1 MISSN
6 LAKDTFDLLYSSL
19 DETTPDKLV
28 RDQVVFEVE
37 SILLSGQKITDF
49 NKIYVVGFGKASLKM
64 YQGLIEA
71 IGENYIEKAILV
83 THINDHNYHFKDTE
97 IILSSHPFITDKSH
111 YSGERLINFVQ
122 KINKKDLLIGLISGG
137 GSAMVALPI
146 DSISLAEKVELI
158 SKVLIAG
165 IPEREANEI
174 KKTLSKIK
182 GGGLSSSS
190 KSNQIL
196 NLFLSD
202 ERNHKYSAIASGPLT
217 ERRQVDSYSIIKNYN
232 IEAIFPDNILSFIKN
247 QSNQIDEGNRNVIN
261 NFLIGSRE
269 NLITALKIK
278 ATDYQFKKTFSLGN
292 LFNISSDDA
301 ASYLIE
307 NYLKIYESAELGLNL
322 IIATGEIQVAI
333 DNPQLAKGGRN
344 QHLAA
349 LMMIKS
355 RFNFPFC
362 FIAYATDGMDF
373 LSGIAG
379 AYYTNE
385 HVDLI
390 KSKANKI
397 KKNIKLNQSYN
408 IHNDLNTLL
417 RSDKTGN
424 NVSDFYLFSFIKE

>member
-1 MISSN
+1 M
-6 LAKDTFDLLYSSL
+6 
-19 DETTPDKLV
+19 
-28 RDQVVFEVE
+28 
-37 SILLSGQKITDF
+37 
-49 NKIYVVGFGKASLKM
+49 
-64 YQGLIEA
+64 
-71 IGENYIEKAILV
+71 
-83 THINDHNYHFKDTE
+83 
-97 IILSSHPFITDKSH
+97 
-111 YSGERLINFVQ
+111 
-122 KINKKDLLIGLISGG
+122 
-137 GSAMVALPI
+137 
-146 DSISLAEKVELI
+146 
-158 SKVLIAG
+158 
-165 IPEREANEI
+165 
-174 KKTLSKIK
+174 
-182 GGGLSSSS
+182 
-190 KSNQIL
+190 
-196 NLFLSD
+196 
-202 ERNHKYSAIASGPLT
+202 
-217 ERRQVDSYSIIKNYN
+217 
-232 IEAIFPDNILSFIKN
+232 
-247 QSNQIDEGNRNVIN
+247 
-261 NFLIGSRE
+261 
-269 NLITALKIK
+269 
-278 ATDYQFKKTFSLGN
+278 
-292 LFNISSDDA
+292 
-301 ASYLIE
+301 
-307 NYLKIYESAELGLNL
+307 

>member
-1 MISSN
+1 MKSNN
-6 LAKDTFDLLYSSL
+6 LALNTLDLLYLCMGDSCPS
-19 DETTPDKLV
+19 KLI
-28 RDQVVFEVE
+28 RDQVIYEKE
-37 SILLSGQKITDF
+37 SFFLGNQKITDF
-49 NKIYVVGFGKASLKM
+49 DKIYVVGLGKASLKM
-64 YQGLIEA
+64 YEGLAEV
-71 IGENYIEKAILV
+71 IGENNIEKAILV
-83 THINDHNYHFKDTE
+83 THINDHKYQFKNTE
-97 IILSSHPFITDKSH
+97 IIISSHPYITDKSQLAAKK
-111 YSGERLINFVQ
+111 LINFVN
-122 KINKKDLLIGLISGG
+122 KTNKKDLLIGLISGG
-137 GSAMVALPI
+137 GSAMVALPV
-146 DSISLAEKVELI
+146 DSVSLAEKVELI

-174 KKTLSKIK
+174 KKTLSKVK

-190 KSNQIL
+190 KSRQIL

-202 ERNHKYSAIASGPLT
+202 ERNHKFSAIASGPLT
-217 ERRQVDSYSIIKNYN
+217 ERRKVDSYSIIKKYN
-232 IEAIFPDNILSFIKN
+232 IKAIFPDDILSFIRY

-333 DNPQLAKGGRN
+333 DNPRLAKGGRN

-379 AYYTNE
+379 AYYTND
-385 HVDLI
+385 HIDMI
-390 KSKANKI
+390 KNKSNEI
-397 KKNIKLNQSYN
+397 KKSINMNQSYN
-408 IHNDLNTLL
+408 IHKDLNTLIT
-417 RSDKTGN
+417 SEKTGN
-424 NVSDFYLFSFIKE
+424 NVSDFYIFSFVKV